1 MNKMNKVIE
10 TALFFLLCI
19 QGIAL
24 VVGSTNSNFNHNYWF
39 NSHISLD
46 PNSNQVEGETESIN
60 FYHNT
65 EAAGEEINI
74 KKDKNGDGNNNN
86 LGNHI
91 DNVAMFFHGPSRSHH
106 DVDPTQP
113 HTQHSQ
119 SFIAMGECAFVFH
132 DRNNHWDE
140 DDYYFDDEDD
150 EDEDEDDDNDGHS
163 SMLSNASI
171 RQRVSAT
178 RASYSQGHNNNKNV
192 DVNANRQQQRKKS
205 TTHMG
210 ALNMSNQKFHRNQPL
225 KSPSSSSLT
234 SLLKVRGGAT
244 AAAPVADEFA
254 KRLFAAATV
263 TVLYEGVM
271 GHCLEFLKIAM
282 QTAPVGSAT
291 YMTILRTITSQ
302 KGIFGLWD
310 GFLPWGFVQ
319 AVCKGGIFG
328 LAHAMAKTYLKPLV
342 DQNILPEQAA
352 LTLAGGIAG
361 GVQGFVLSPL
371 LLLKTRVMTNPVF
384 RENMTLLRTTLL
396 SLTIGF
402 EVVKN
407 EGILALMKGADIFAI
422 KRVFDWSTRY
432 YFSDMFKSIML
443 HYGYGINGVLRPAEK
458 IMASLLSGTAST
470 LVTLPLD
477 VIVAKS
483 QDAKKAGV
491 KVSAW
496 ETFIQDYKES
506 GLKGLYDA
514 NMMGFEARLVHVC
527 LTTVVMQFGSPLMFE
542 YLFGNK

>member
-1 MNKMNKVIE
+1 MSKVIE
-10 TALFFLLCI
+10 RALFFLLCI
-19 QGIAL
+19 EGIA
-24 VVGSTNSNFNHNYWF
+24 VAVGSTNSNFNHNYWF
-39 NSHISLD
+39 NRHISLD
-46 PNSNQVEGETESIN
+46 PNSYQVEGETESIN

-65 EAAGEEINI
+65 EAACEETNI
-74 KKDKNGDGNNNN
+74 KKNKNSHDNNND
-86 LGNHI
+86 LSNHI

-106 DVDPTQP
+106 NVDQTQA
-113 HTQHSQ
+113 HTQHPQ
-119 SFIAMGECAFVFH
+119 PFIAMGECAFVFH

-140 DDYYFDDEDD
+140 DNYYFDDEDD
-150 EDEDEDDDNDGHS
+150 EDDEDDDDNDGHS

-178 RASYSQGHNNNKNV
+178 RASYSQGHNDNKNINV
-192 DVNANRQQQRKKS
+192 KGKRQHHKKQSKSHMNAF
-205 TTHMG
+205 
-210 ALNMSNQKFHRNQPL
+210 NMPNQKLRRNSQL
-225 KSPSSSSLT
+225 KSQPSSSLSN
-234 SLLKVRGGAT
+234 LLKVRGGA
-244 AAAPVADEFA
+244 AAASPVADEFA
-254 KRLFAAATV
+254 KRLFAAAAV

-271 GHCLEFLKIAM
+271 GHSLEFLKIAM

-291 YMTILRTITSQ
+291 YLSILRSITSQ
-302 KGIFGLWD
+302 KGVFGLWD
-310 GFLPWGFVQ
+310 GFVPWGVVQ

-342 DQNILPEQAA
+342 DQKILPEQVA

-384 RENMTLLRTTLL
+384 RENMTVLRTTLL
-396 SLTIGF
+396 SLSIGF

-407 EGILALMKGADIFAI
+407 EGVLALMKGADVFAM

-432 YFSDMFKSIML
+432 YFSDMFKSMML
-443 HYGYGINGVLRPAEK
+443 HYGYGVNGVLRPAEK

-514 NMMGFEARLVHVC
+514 NMMGFEARLAHVC

-542 YLFGNK
+542 FLFGNK